1 MDVKNPKKG
10 KQFENAVGKPVSE
23 SLGTGLFGN
32 ILKVKNWIS
41 GIAFQDG
48 FYEGEL
54 MNGKHG
60 LVPSN
65 FIEKVPGR
73 FTEILLFMSLYT
85 VAFYSARFIY
95 IVIYIS
101 YYYVL
106 STTKLFTFNATFI
119 ISCNL

>member
-1 MDVKNPKKG
+1 MDVKNPKMG

-73 FTEILLFMSLYT
+73 FTEILLFIC
-85 VAFYSARFIY
+85 RF
-95 IVIYIS
+95 
-101 YYYVL
+101 
-106 STTKLFTFNATFI
+106 TQ
-119 ISCNL
+119 